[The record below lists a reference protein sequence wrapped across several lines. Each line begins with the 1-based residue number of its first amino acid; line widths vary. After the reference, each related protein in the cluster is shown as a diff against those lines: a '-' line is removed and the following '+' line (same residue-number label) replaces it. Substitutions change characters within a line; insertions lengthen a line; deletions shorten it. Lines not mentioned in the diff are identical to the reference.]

1 MAGEG
6 KSQNKSRGKS
16 RSSEWT
22 MEYDS
27 AETGEQTGRW
37 RKGNAI
43 RHAVLALGGPGQ
55 ISLLRPGVTL
65 SRFIQTLYCQ
75 YLAWPHTRPQH
86 TLSGLQTRLLDISK
100 PYPSL
105 FSPPTL
111 YVLLSVFQFFP
122 LFLKLPGGK
131 NISPVKGAQGTEG
144 TTRQGRQRRT
154 GICQE

>member
-16 RSSEWT
+16 RSSERT

-37 RKGNAI
+37 CKGNAI
-43 RHAVLALGGPGQ
+43 RHAVLALAGPGQ

-86 TLSGLQTRLLDISK
+86 TLSGLQTPLLDINK
-100 PYPSL
+100 PYPCL

-111 YVLLSVFQFFP
+111 HVLLSVFQFFP

-131 NISPVKGAQGTEG
+131 NISPS
-144 TTRQGRQRRT
+144 QRSPGHR
-154 GICQE
+154 GNYQAG